1 MLQDLHDKT
10 VQRGTPLPYEAVAE
24 KVRSMGS
31 RLRMSE
37 IVFPVHML
45 LPILERYAL
54 EHQRGVGPPTWVV
67 DLFLDLG
74 VAHETLYTV
83 LESMHYTDEAPFH
96 GTNRKYITKDLLH
109 LIGCWYKESARLG
122 GAVFGSELVAER
134 ISEVLLLLLQ
144 QGGLIPEQIQEA
156 QELRGRIESI
166 IR

>member
-1 MLQDLHDKT
+1 
-10 VQRGTPLPYEAVAE
+10 
-24 KVRSMGS
+24 
-31 RLRMSE
+31 MSE
-37 IVFPVHML
+37 TVFPVPML

-96 GTNRKYITKDLLH
+96 GSNRKYITKDLLY
-109 LIGCWYKESARLG
+109 LIGCWLKESVRLG
-122 GAVFGSELVAER
+122 GVVFGSELVAER
-134 ISEVLLLLLQ
+134 ISEVLLLLQQ
-144 QGGLIPEQIQEA
+144 QGGLVPEQMQEA
-156 QELRGRIESI
+156 QELRARIENI